1 MVHQIHFKQHIFGF
15 HCPFNKGNEKCLSM
29 HWVVYVFGF
38 GVQCVCF
45 LVLLKQIGVY
55 MFGYK
60 QYSSF
65 QNAMYEINCMII
77 CY

>member
-1 MVHQIHFKQHIFGF
+1 MQ
-15 HCPFNKGNEKCLSM
+15 
-29 HWVVYVFGF
+29 WVVYVFGF

-60 QYSSF
+60 QYFSF
-65 QNAMYEINCMII
+65 QNTRYEINCMII